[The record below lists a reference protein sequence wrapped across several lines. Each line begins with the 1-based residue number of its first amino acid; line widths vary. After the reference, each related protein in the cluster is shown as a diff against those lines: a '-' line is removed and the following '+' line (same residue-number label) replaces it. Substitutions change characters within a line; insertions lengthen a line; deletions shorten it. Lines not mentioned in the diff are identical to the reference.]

1 MSGRRVTRLA
11 LAAALV
17 VLAWPSHAAAKSTF
31 VVNNVDPAG
40 TGFNDPTPATPIG
53 GNPGT
58 TVGAQ
63 RLAAFREAANIWAAA
78 LDSRV
83 PIVIDAR
90 FGPLACTAGRI
101 QLGEAGA
108 TGLVA
113 NRPGLPQNIY
123 IPMPL
128 ADRLAEVDLVP
139 GEADIEATFSGN
151 LRQCSSIAQD
161 WYYGFDG
168 KPRANDIDLISVVLH
183 ELGHGLGFSSGVDDD
198 TGALLGTGL
207 IDSFSAHIFDNGT
220 GKAWT
225 AMSNAE
231 RAASV
236 RNVRHLVWN
245 GENVTRVAPLVLEK
259 GAPRLRVT
267 PMPAGFRG
275 ALGEANFGPLLSAG
289 AVTGAIRL
297 GTPVDGCAVAPNYNG
312 AIVLFQS
319 GVCPSAQK
327 ADLAEAGGAAAILIT
342 DPEGLSPPSSVVV
355 PPDQE
360 AMFPV
365 QVPVLGISTAD
376 ANLLIAAGSSA
387 SLTLDAEAARSV
399 GLDEQGRMYLYAS
412 DPIVPGSTVSH
423 WDPIA
428 RPNLMLEPTSGYD
441 VSHDIRLEVALLR
454 DIGWT
459 PFCGNGRLDPDE
471 ACDSGANNSD
481 TTPGACR
488 STCVA
493 ARCGDAV
500 MDPGEACDNGASN
513 SDTMP
518 GACRSTCV
526 KARCGDGVAD
536 PGEACDNGASNSDT
550 ASGACRSSCV
560 AARCGDQVMDPGET
574 CDDGSN
580 NSDTMPGA
588 CRALCVKAAC
598 GDGVIDPGEICD
610 DGPQNAAGAACTPQ
624 CQRPAPDKGCGCAV
638 SSGASDAGAL
648 AGLLAAL
655 LLAGV
660 RRRRHRA
667 VSRSAPQARCATVVF
682 SGSRYP
688 ALRAGSASCST
699 GS

>member
-1 MSGRRVTRLA
+1 MSGRQATRPALA
-11 LAAALV
+11 VAAALM
-17 VLAWPSHAAAKSTF
+17 VLAWQRHAEAKSTF
-31 VVNNVDPAG
+31 VVNNLDPAG
-40 TGFNDPTPATPIG
+40 TGFNDPTPAAPIG

-113 NRPGLPQNIY
+113 NRPGLPQNVY

-128 ADRLAEVDLVP
+128 ADRLAEVDLFP

-151 LRQCSSIAQD
+151 LRQCSSLMQD

-168 KPRANDIDLISVVLH
+168 KPRGNDIDLISVVLH
-183 ELGHGLGFSSGVDDD
+183 ELGHGLGFSSAVDDD
-198 TGALLGTGL
+198 TGALPGSGL
-207 IDSFSAHIFDNGT
+207 IDSYSAHIFDNGT

-231 RAASV
+231 RAASA
-236 RNVRHLVWN
+236 RNFRHLVWN
-245 GENVTRVAPLVLEK
+245 GENVTRVAPLVLDK

-275 ALGEANFGPLLSAG
+275 TLGEANFGPLLTAG
-289 AVTGAIRL
+289 AVMGALRV
-297 GTPVDGCAVAPNYNG
+297 GTPVDGCAVAPSYNN

-319 GVCPSAQK
+319 GGCPSVQK
-327 ADLAEAGGAAAILIT
+327 AALAEAGGAAAVLIT
-342 DPEGLSPPSSVVV
+342 DPEGLSPPSTVVV
-355 PPDQE
+355 PPEQE
-360 AMFPV
+360 AAFPV
-365 QVPVLGISTAD
+365 HVPVLGVTTDD
-376 ANLLIAAGSSA
+376 ANLIIAAGSSA
-387 SLTLDAEAARSV
+387 SLTLDAEAARPV

-412 DPIVPGSTVSH
+412 NPIRPGSTLSH

-428 RPNLMLEPTSGYD
+428 RPNLILEPSSGYD

-459 PFCGNGRLDPDE
+459 PFCGNGKLDPDE

-493 ARCGDAV
+493 ARCGDSV
-500 MDPGEACDNGASN
+500 TDPGEACDNGAGN
-513 SDTMP
+513 SDTAP

-526 KARCGDGVAD
+526 AARCGDAVTD

-550 ASGACRSSCV
+550 APGACRSTCV
-560 AARCGDQVMDPGET
+560 AARCGDQVMDPGEA
-574 CDDGSN
+574 CDDGTG

-598 GDGVIDPGEICD
+598 GDGVIDPGEVCD
-610 DGPQNAAGAACTPQ
+610 DGPNNAAGAACTPA
-624 CQRPAPDKGCGCAV
+624 CKPPEAAKGCGCAV
-638 SSGASDAGAL
+638 GSGGSAWSTL

-655 LLAGV
+655 VLAGV
-660 RRRRHRA
+660 RRRRR
-667 VSRSAPQARCATVVF
+667 R
-682 SGSRYP
+682 
-688 ALRAGSASCST
+688 
-699 GS
+699 

>member
-1 MSGRRVTRLA
+1 MSGRQVTRLA
-11 LAAALV
+11 LVGALT
-17 VLAWPSHAAAKSTF
+17 VLAWQRHADARSTF
-31 VVNNVDPAG
+31 VVNNLDAAG
-40 TGFNDPTPATPIG
+40 SGFNDPTPAAPIG

-113 NRPGLPQNIY
+113 NSPGLPRDVY

-128 ADRLAEVDLVP
+128 ADRIAEVDLRP
-139 GEADIEATFSGN
+139 GQADIEATFSGN
-151 LRQCSSIAQD
+151 LRQCSSLMQD

-168 KPRANDIDLISVVLH
+168 KPRGNDIDLISVVLH
-183 ELGHGLGFSSGVDDD
+183 ELGHGLGFSSAVNDD
-198 TGALLGTGL
+198 TGALPGSGL
-207 IDSFSAHIFDNGT
+207 IDAFSAHLFDNST
-220 GKAWT
+220 GRAWT
-225 AMSNAE
+225 AMSNTE
-231 RAASV
+231 RAASA
-236 RNVRHLVWN
+236 RNFRHLVWN
-245 GENVTRVAPLVLEK
+245 GENVTRVAPLVLDK

-267 PMPAGFRG
+267 PMPLGFGG
-275 ALGEANFGPLLSAG
+275 ALGEANFGPLLTAG
-289 AVTGAIRL
+289 AVMGALRI
-297 GTPVDGCAVAPNYNG
+297 GVPVDGCAVPPNYND
-312 AIVLFQS
+312 AIVLFQA

-327 ADLAEAGGAAAILIT
+327 AALAETGGAAAVLIT

-355 PPDQE
+355 PPEQE

-365 QVPVLGISTAD
+365 HVPVLGITIDD

-387 SLTLDAEAARSV
+387 SVTLDAEAARSV
-399 GLDEQGRMYLYAS
+399 GLDEQGRMYIYAS
-412 DPIVPGSTVSH
+412 NPIAPGSTVSH

-471 ACDSGANNSD
+471 GCDSGANNSD

-488 STCVA
+488 TTCVA
-493 ARCGDAV
+493 ARCGDSV
-500 MDPGEACDNGASN
+500 TDPGEACDNGASN
-513 SDTMP
+513 SDTAP

-526 KARCGDGVAD
+526 AARCGDGVAD
-536 PGEACDNGASNSDT
+536 PGEACDNGATNSDT
-550 ASGACRSSCV
+550 VPGACRSTCV
-560 AARCGDQVMDPGET
+560 PARCGDQVMDPGEA
-574 CDDGSN
+574 CDDGTN

-588 CRALCVKAAC
+588 CRALCLKAAC
-598 GDGVIDPGEICD
+598 GDGVIDPGEVCD
-610 DGPQNAAGAACTPQ
+610 DGPNNAAGAACTPA
-624 CQRPAPDKGCGCAV
+624 CKPPEADKGCGCAV
-638 SSGASDAGAL
+638 GSGASASGGL

-655 LLAGV
+655 LLAGG
-660 RRRRHRA
+660 RRRRQRA
-667 VSRSAPQARCATVVF
+667 VSRS
-682 SGSRYP
+682 
-688 ALRAGSASCST
+688 T